1 MQEAATPETG
11 PADAPASAESIADQI
26 AAEIGNGDGEQP
38 AEGLEEVTQQL
49 VNEAEETSGEPVTEP
64 GPEDEATEPDESPE
78 EPEEGNPEVNDEAD
92 PFSKLLAENPDLP
105 VKVKVN
111 GETIEVPLSEL
122 ANGYSRTED
131 YKAKTAAVAEERRAV
146 EAEKATVEQRVSEQY
161 ANQLE
166 EATNL
171 FAQFDPVLSEAQRI
185 DWATLKATDP
195 AAYVQAQD
203 AVNERLTAIQ
213 RMNEHVAQVRQ
224 NSQQQQEQL
233 LQQERAQRFDK
244 AADEIVKLRP
254 ELADES
260 KFKEFA
266 GQTVEFLKQDGF
278 TGEEIVEALDHRV
291 LRLADD
297 ARQWR
302 EHKARLAALPERKVV
317 QKSAVKP
324 LTSDG
329 TGSQT
334 PKPRFPVNATRE
346 AKGNWIAQQILSE
359 E

>member
-11 PADAPASAESIADQI
+11 PADAPASAESIA
-26 AAEIGNGDGEQP
+26 AEIGAGLSDEAP
-38 AEGLEEVTQQL
+38 ANDLEEVTQEL
-49 VNEAEETSGEPVTEP
+49 VNDAEGTTGDSAEAEPEPE
-64 GPEDEATEPDESPE
+64 EDATDPDEVPE

-92 PFSKLLAENPDLP
+92 AFAKLLATNPDLK
-105 VKVKVN
+105 VKIKVN

-122 ANGYSRTED
+122 PNGYSRTED

-146 EAEKATVEQRVSEQY
+146 EAEKATVEARVSEQY

-171 FAQFDPVLSEAQRI
+171 FAQFDPVLSEAQTI
-185 DWATLKATDP
+185 NWEALKREDP

-203 AVNERLTAIQ
+203 AVSARLTAIQ
-213 RMNEHVAQVRQ
+213 QMKQHIGQVRQ
-224 NSQQQQEQL
+224 QSQQQQAQEIE
-233 LQQERAQRFDK
+233 QERAQRFDH

-266 GQTVEFLKQDGF
+266 GQTVEFLKGDGF
-278 TGEEIVEALDHRV
+278 TGEEIIDALDHRV

-297 ARQWR
+297 ARRWR
-302 EHKARLAALPERKVV
+302 AHQARLAALPERKVV
-317 QKSAVKP
+317 KKSAVKP

-329 TGSQT
+329 TGSQS
-334 PKPRFPVNATRE
+334 PRSRFPANADRQR
-346 AKGNWIAQQILSE
+346 KGDWIANQILSE